1 MSLATALNTK
11 IFNHV
16 HGNNLVYNIC
26 WEDPRIDH
34 QMLNLGPDDNVLVI
48 TSAGCNA
55 LDYILKGCKHVYAV
69 DMNYRQNAVLELKK
83 AAAKLL
89 NYEDYWQLLGEGWH
103 PDAEKIYKEVLR
115 EAMPFD

>member
-1 MSLATALNTK
+1 MSLSSALNTK

-55 LDYILKGCKHVYAV
+55 LDYILKGCNHVYAV

-83 AAAKLL
+83 SGGETPELRRLLAAPRRRLASGR
-89 NYEDYWQLLGEGWH
+89 GETLQRS
-103 PDAEKIYKEVLR
+103 PA
-115 EAMPFD
+115 